1 MPVDTLLLILLIACV
16 WVVPL
21 GLLGLLFV
29 RGSRRRA
36 RALDTD
42 SGS

>member
-21 GLLGLLFV
+21 LLLGLLFV
-29 RGSRRRA
+29 RGSRRA

-42 SGS
+42 PGS